1 MFSTFYQ
8 VPGASS
14 DDVGQKWWE
23 KETDCAEYEPDI
35 DIPLVFQA
43 GSVMVADTVDVYSMP
58 ASSSVSM
65 TTNIQNRKSILQ
77 LTLILII
84 S

>member
-1 MFSTFYQ
+1 MKFFSTFYQ
-8 VPGASS
+8 VPNASS
-14 DDVGQKWWE
+14 DDGGQKWWE

-58 ASSSVSM
+58 ANSSVSM
-65 TTNIQNRKSILQ
+65 TTNIQIENR
-77 LTLILII
+77 
-84 S
+84 